1 MKKIGII
8 DVGSNSI
15 RLVIFEISP
24 TKHFKVIEDIKE
36 TVRLG
41 EGFHNTGVLKIKKIN
56 LAINT
61 LRLFKGIC
69 ENYGVDEII
78 TFATAAVRNAE
89 NSKEFLIPV
98 KNQLSLDVAVLSGV
112 DEARFS
118 YLGAVNSLDVK
129 EGLLMDMGGASTE
142 LVLFKGKKILES
154 ISLNFGSVTL
164 SQISDVKNPLKKADE
179 SLLKEQIFSEYE
191 KIEWLKNLEGIPLVG
206 VGGTVRNLAKV
217 HSTIRQYPLNL
228 LHDYQ
233 MAATDVTLVY
243 NFLKRKSYKEKLEVE
258 GLAKSRADIF
268 VGAACAVNCLLS
280 HTGIQKLIISGSGIR
295 EGFLYSHLD
304 QIGKE
309 IENVY
314 EYSLH
319 SITENYNLSVET
331 GDNTFTIFEKIFQEL
346 SPLHGIGDIDHK
358 ILKTACYFGRSG
370 VNVNYYDYPLHSFYM
385 ILNSGLNG
393 ISHKKLL
400 MAALIVSQQEKRN
413 SLHLDYSDILNK
425 SDVQL
430 IDKLAVILKL
440 SKIFN
445 RVFVLEKLQFHVEI
459 KDKDVIFHVDEMDV
473 LDIQISKLLV
483 SGRRF
488 KEVFG
493 KSIKVVKKQ

>member
-15 RLVIFEISP
+15 RVVIFEISP

-41 EGFHNTGVLKIKKIN
+41 EGFHDTGVLKIKKIN

-89 NSKEFLIPV
+89 NSKEFLIPI
-98 KNQLSLDVAVLSGV
+98 KNQLGLDVAVLSGV

-118 YLGAVNSLDVK
+118 YLGAVNSLDIK

-142 LVLFKGKKILES
+142 LVLFRGKKILES

-179 SLLKEQIFSEYE
+179 ARLKEQIFSEYE
-191 KIEWLKNLEGIPLVG
+191 KVEWLKNLEGIPLVG

-243 NFLKRKSYKEKLEVE
+243 NFFKK
-258 GLAKSRADIF
+258 
-268 VGAACAVNCLLS
+268 
-280 HTGIQKLIISGSGIR
+280 
-295 EGFLYSHLD
+295 
-304 QIGKE
+304 
-309 IENVY
+309 
-314 EYSLH
+314 
-319 SITENYNLSVET
+319 
-331 GDNTFTIFEKIFQEL
+331 
-346 SPLHGIGDIDHK
+346 
-358 ILKTACYFGRSG
+358 
-370 VNVNYYDYPLHSFYM
+370 
-385 ILNSGLNG
+385 
-393 ISHKKLL
+393 KKL
-400 MAALIVSQQEKRN
+400 Q
-413 SLHLDYSDILNK
+413 
-425 SDVQL
+425 
-430 IDKLAVILKL
+430 
-440 SKIFN
+440 
-445 RVFVLEKLQFHVEI
+445 
-459 KDKDVIFHVDEMDV
+459 
-473 LDIQISKLLV
+473 
-483 SGRRF
+483 
-488 KEVFG
+488 G
-493 KSIKVVKKQ
+493 KARG

>member
-1 MKKIGII
+1 M
-8 DVGSNSI
+8 
-15 RLVIFEISP
+15 
-24 TKHFKVIEDIKE
+24 
-36 TVRLG
+36 
-41 EGFHNTGVLKIKKIN
+41 
-56 LAINT
+56 
-61 LRLFKGIC
+61 
-69 ENYGVDEII
+69 
-78 TFATAAVRNAE
+78 
-89 NSKEFLIPV
+89 
-98 KNQLSLDVAVLSGV
+98 
-112 DEARFS
+112 
-118 YLGAVNSLDVK
+118 
-129 EGLLMDMGGASTE
+129 
-142 LVLFKGKKILES
+142 
-154 ISLNFGSVTL
+154 
-164 SQISDVKNPLKKADE
+164 
-179 SLLKEQIFSEYE
+179 
-191 KIEWLKNLEGIPLVG
+191 
-206 VGGTVRNLAKV
+206 
-217 HSTIRQYPLNL
+217 
-228 LHDYQ
+228 
-233 MAATDVTLVY
+233 
-243 NFLKRKSYKEKLEVE
+243 
-258 GLAKSRADIF
+258 
-268 VGAACAVNCLLS
+268 
-280 HTGIQKLIISGSGIR
+280 
-295 EGFLYSHLD
+295 D

-346 SPLHGIGDIDHK
+346 FPLHSIEDIDHK

-413 SLHLDYSDILNK
+413 SLHLDYSDILSK

-459 KDKDVIFHVDEMDV
+459 NDKDVIFHVDEMDV

-493 KSIKVVKKQ
+493 KSIKVVKKNSSIQKITRRP